1 MIIVCSSFALLIIGP
16 KVGWCFVLPF
26 TLITCLLLAAV
37 IRNLWDDQPRIMIDN
52 EGIAIRG
59 EPKILWQT
67 INAVRP
73 EHLPRGLVFLVLELN
88 NGKEHRFMATGFN
101 VGVGQILTYIRKRL
115 AELEEARLHQ
125 QSTLLQ
131 FGKYQSSSQS
141 TLDDFAVAE
150 WHPTE
155 KDLDL
160 PGS

>member
-1 MIIVCSSFALLIIGP
+1 MIIVCCSFASLIIGP

-37 IRNLWDDQPRIMIDN
+37 IRNLWDEQPRIMIDD

-73 EHLPRGLVFLVLELN
+73 EHLPRELVFIVLELN
-88 NGKEHRFMATGFN
+88 NGKEHRFMVTGYD

-115 AELEEARLHQ
+115 AELEEARLLE
-125 QSTLLQ
+125 QSTALQ
-131 FGKYQSSSQS
+131 FGKYQSNGQS
-141 TLDDFAVAE
+141 TLEDFAIAE

-155 KDLDL
+155 KDIDL
-160 PGS
+160 PSS